1 MNQLETQ
8 SLSQD
13 ETARLV
19 QLLLQA
25 GQGLDISENDIL
37 SDPNPV
43 VQQIM
48 AAILM
53 IDEDLREK
61 ERQLAQSERQ
71 ISIL

>member
-1 MNQLETQ
+1 MNQLERQ

-43 VQQIM
+43 V
-48 AAILM
+48 
-53 IDEDLREK
+53 
-61 ERQLAQSERQ
+61 
-71 ISIL
+71 

>member
-13 ETARLV
+13 DTARLV

-43 VQQIM
+43 V
-48 AAILM
+48 
-53 IDEDLREK
+53 
-61 ERQLAQSERQ
+61 
-71 ISIL
+71 